1 MVITETG
8 PGYFKVKDVIPGL
21 EDMNPHAW
29 FKGPPALFQLP
40 RYSRNLAYSYSPKLY
55 QFTIKDP
62 EVRKLADQVVLD
74 CEELGL
80 TKDLPEYKISYC
92 LHEING
98 EDAAPF
104 IPCHTDTD
112 HLVGFT
118 IFLNRSWHRTHG
130 GWNMMIDTNGD
141 PVATIPEFN
150 TGIFIFTP
158 CEHFTVPLFN
168 PVRRR
173 TMQIFFDERKER
185 P

>member
-1 MVITETG
+1 MIITETG

-21 EDMNPHAW
+21 ADMDPHTW
-29 FKGPPALFQLP
+29 FNGPPKLFQYP
-40 RYSRNLAYSYSPKLY
+40 AYAYDPKLY
-55 QFTIKDP
+55 QFTIEDP
-62 EVRKLADQVVLD
+62 EVRKLADQVVLE

-80 TKDLPEYKISYC
+80 TKDLPDYEISYG

-98 EDAAPF
+98 NDSAPF
-104 IPCHTDTD
+104 IPCHADID

-118 IFLNRSWHRTHG
+118 IFLNKVWSPSDG

-158 CEHFTVPLFN
+158 CDHFTVPLFE
-168 PVRRR
+168 PIRRR
-173 TMQIFFDERKER
+173 TMQIFFNERKENKS
-185 P
+185 